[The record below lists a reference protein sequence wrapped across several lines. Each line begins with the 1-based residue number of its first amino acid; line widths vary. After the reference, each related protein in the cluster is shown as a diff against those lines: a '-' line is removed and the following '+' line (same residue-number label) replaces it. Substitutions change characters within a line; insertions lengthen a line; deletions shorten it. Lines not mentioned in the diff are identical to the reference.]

1 MTARRVKIVATLGPA
16 TSSPQMI
23 ERLIPAGVD
32 TFRIN
37 MSHTPHDAA
46 KAAVEAIRTAE
57 ARSGKPVGI
66 LVDLQGPKLRIGD
79 FAEGVVELRHGET
92 FGFDTSQA
100 PGTRERVHLPH
111 REIFASVAP
120 GDRLLLDDG
129 KLRLDVVE
137 INPERITAQVV
148 VGGTLSGR
156 KGISLP
162 DTVLPVGALTPKD
175 RADLDFALGLGI
187 DWLALSFV
195 QREDDIAEAAKLARG
210 RAAIL
215 AKIEKPAAVARIDG
229 ILERADALMVARGDL
244 GVEMPLEQVPG
255 LQKSLTRAAR
265 RAGKPIVIATQ
276 MLESMIDAPA
286 PTRAEVSDVATA
298 VFEGADA
305 VMLSAESAVGKYPV
319 EAVET
324 MARIAEEV
332 ERDPLYDSIIHAPDL
347 GHDDN
352 APGAIS
358 AAACSIAKSLN
369 LALIIC
375 YTATGATALRAVRHR
390 PATPVLALTPVP
402 ETARRLALAW
412 GLRCVL
418 TDDPRDLDDMVERAC
433 GIARDWGFA
442 RPGQRVIISAGVPL
456 GTPGATNLLRV
467 AFIEPAPRS
476 AP

>member
-1 MTARRVKIVATLGPA
+1 MTRRVKIVATLGPA
-16 TSSPQMI
+16 SFSPETI
-23 ERLIPAGVD
+23 GRLITAGAD

-46 KAAVEAIRTAE
+46 KAAVQAIRAAE
-57 ARSGKPVGI
+57 MRIDKPIGI
-66 LVDLQGPKLRIGD
+66 LADLQGPKLRIGD
-79 FAEGVVELRHGET
+79 FAEGAVELRHGAA
-92 FGFDTSQA
+92 FHFDASQT
-100 PGTRERVHLPH
+100 PGSDERVHLPH
-111 REIFASVAP
+111 PEIFASVAP

-129 KLRLDVVE
+129 KLRLDVVQ
-137 INPERITAQVV
+137 ISPEKITAQVV

-175 RADLDFALGLGI
+175 RADLDFMLGIGI

-215 AKIEKPAAVARIDG
+215 AKIEKPAAVERIEP

-276 MLESMIDAPA
+276 MLESMIDSPA

-324 MARIAEEV
+324 MASVAREV

-347 GHDDN
+347 GQDDTS
-352 APGAIS
+352 PGAIS
-358 AAACSIAKSLN
+358 AAACSIARSLN

-442 RPGQRVIISAGVPL
+442 APGERVIISAGVPL

-467 AFIEPAPRS
+467 AFIEPAPRR

>member
-1 MTARRVKIVATLGPA
+1 MAARRVKIVATLGPA
-16 TSSPQMI
+16 SFSPETI
-23 ERLIPAGVD
+23 GRLIAAGTD

-37 MSHTPHDAA
+37 MSHTSHDAA
-46 KAAVEAIRTAE
+46 TAAVQAIRAAE
-57 ARSGKPVGI
+57 ARAERPIGI

-79 FAEGVVELRHGET
+79 FADGAVDVEHGAT
-92 FGFDTSQA
+92 FRFDKSRA
-100 PGTRERVHLPH
+100 PGTAERVHLPH
-111 REIFASVAP
+111 PEIFTSVAP

-129 KLRLDVVE
+129 KLRLDVTQ
-137 INPERITAQVV
+137 ISADAITAQVV
-148 VGGTLSGR
+148 IGGSLSGR

-162 DTVLPVGALTPKD
+162 DTELPVGALTAKD
-175 RADLDFALGLGI
+175 RADLDFMLEQDV

-210 RAAIL
+210 RAAIM
-215 AKIEKPAAVARIDG
+215 AKIEKPAAVHRIDR

-244 GVEMPLEQVPG
+244 GVEMPLQQVPG

-319 EAVET
+319 EAVEA
-324 MARIAEEV
+324 MADIAAEV
-332 ERDPLYDSIIHAPDL
+332 ERDPLYDSIIHAPEL
-347 GHDDN
+347 GPDEN

-390 PATPVLALTPVP
+390 PSTPVLALTPVP

-418 TDDPRDLDDMVERAC
+418 TDDPSDLDDMVERAC
-433 GIARDWGFA
+433 GIAREWGFA
-442 RPGQRVIISAGVPL
+442 EPGQRVIIAAGVPL
-456 GTPGATNLLRV
+456 GTPGATNMLRV
-467 AFIEPAPRS
+467 AFIEPASRS
-476 AP
+476 RP